1 MTTNSPVLPTVPSEQ
16 DHSHCFIDPSGDAL
30 IRRDLHGPDH
40 LEALARQLAKAS
52 GTAHAG
58 TRGRHLLRDEVRT
71 GRELKAAHRLIQAAF
86 RRGESNGPESEW
98 LLDNFH
104 IIEDSLREVR
114 EDLPR
119 GYYQQLP
126 KLSEGPLAG
135 YPRVF
140 ALSLS
145 LIAHTDSGL
154 DEDHI
159 FRFVQAYQSV
169 TPLTTGEL
177 WAVPIMLRVGLLEN
191 LRRLSRHILQS
202 WHERQRAAQLVQN
215 ANRYLEQH
223 NIAHPQSLEEKVWEE
238 LCASFQATLHD
249 PFVVHLMELL
259 RDHAVLGKIGLDWL
273 ERQLSG
279 QATDADQVFRRE
291 SQRLAVNQVCVGNCV
306 TSLRLLSALD
316 WNLFFE
322 KVSPVE
328 KVLRDD
334 PAGVYPR
341 QDFATRDRYR
351 RTIEKLGR
359 GSKVLEQEIAK
370 RSVEMARRAVTP
382 DTPHETGTTG
392 ATDTSRSHVGYFL
405 LGKGQAELATAISY
419 RPRLRDRLLDTVLRH
434 PFWFYLG
441 PVSFILL
448 VLLGRP
454 SWRRGPVFSRH
465 SGSDPA
471 RVRRAVARQRS
482 GHRSGQLFRD
492 RVATAARAT
501 QTGLQKRHPRR
512 LCYLCGHADH
522 VDPC

>member
-1 MTTNSPVLPTVPSEQ
+1 MTTSSPVLPTVPSEQ

-30 IRRDLHGPDH
+30 IRRDLQGPDH
-40 LEALARQLAKAS
+40 LEALARQLAEMS
-52 GTAHAG
+52 GTARAG
-58 TRGRHLLRDEVRT
+58 QRGRHLLRDVVRT
-71 GRELKAAHRLIQAAF
+71 GRELKAAHRLIQEAF
-86 RRGESNGPESEW
+86 RRGESTGPETEW

-126 KLSEGPLAG
+126 KLPAGLLAG
-135 YPRVF
+135 YPRVY

-159 FRFVQAYQSV
+159 FRFLQAYQSV

-177 WAVPIMLRVGLLEN
+177 WAVPIMLRLGLLEN
-191 LRRLSRHILQS
+191 LRRLSRHILHS
-202 WHERQRAAQLVQN
+202 WQERQQAAQLVQK
-215 ANRYLEQH
+215 ANRHVEPH
-223 NIAHPQSLEEKVWEE
+223 NGSPARPIEERVRGELCSSLEN
-238 LCASFQATLHD
+238 TLHD

-259 RDHAVLGKIGLDWL
+259 RDHAALGKVGLDWL
-273 ERQLSG
+273 ERQLCN

-328 KVLRDD
+328 KVLRED

-359 GSKVLEQEIAK
+359 GSRVLEQDIAK
-370 RSVEMARRAVTP
+370 RPAVENWLNEVHRQPRPGAHSLPRERLLLPTPRGAMLVTFWWARDRRNLP
-382 DTPHETGTTG
+382 
-392 ATDTSRSHVGYFL
+392 RL
-405 LGKGQAELATAISY
+405 RLSY
-419 RPRLRDRLLDTVLRH
+419 RPRLRDRVFETVLRH
-434 PFWFYLG
+434 PFRVYFG
-441 PVSFILL
+441 SFSFLFLL
-448 VLLGRP
+448 ALLPASCLASRSCTRP
-454 SWRRGPVFSRH
+454 ACRF
-465 SGSDPA
+465 
-471 RVRRAVARQRS
+471 
-482 GHRSGQLFRD
+482 
-492 RVATAARAT
+492 
-501 QTGLQKRHPRR
+501 
-512 LCYLCGHADH
+512 
-522 VDPC
+522 